1 MKNILFKVL
10 FPITLLTSIANADEW
25 KTRYLPAMEVKSE
38 VSKNVQEFLD
48 NQKQETVTRTVAT
61 KRDILGRAQNNVSVF
76 QEQATTS
83 AQKILVRV
91 SYLEPLASSA
101 SNTYACSDNNNGVT
115 TFSLNGDILAENIF
129 FERIQEIET
138 KKYNEAGFIANL
150 TANEIKSLLQ
160 GERKVYIQDV
170 TGNNSIVQAQANN
183 LSSSTAI
190 PYTSILDTSKI
201 TTLAHAN
208 GYNGSGVSAY
218 LSENGCPKASHI
230 NTSYL
235 VQHQNCTGITSSHAT
250 GMIQVFQAAAPRAIL
265 HEFSTNQDPIN
276 TSNETNY
283 DIGIHSFTNNIIDTQ
298 YTSVEQY
305 LDNYIF
311 TSNTII
317 FIASGNQNRS
327 SGNFDIESPGK
338 ALNAITVG
346 AVTPFTNYYEPY
358 SRWKNSEI
366 KNQKPE
372 IANYANFYFPSATS
386 FVDDFGYTY
395 NATQNGTSAAT
406 AYSAGM
412 AAAML
417 QQKPF
422 YKKHPEAFKSLMI
435 AISSKQIHSARIFD
449 ADNFTVAATGLPIYP
464 NFNSKVRSC
473 YWNGSNSSFFNSN
486 NQITFTETGI
496 VAGKRYRI
504 ALAWLVSGNYVS
516 MLKTIPQDID
526 LQVIQNG
533 NVIASSISSRN
544 PFEVVDFIAESSSN
558 LTIKIERYANSG
570 VGDVRLGYTL
580 WRE

>member
-1 MKNILFKVL
+1 MKNILFKIL
-10 FPITLLTSIANADEW
+10 FPITLFTFIANADEW

-38 VSKNVQEFLD
+38 ASKNVQEFLD
-48 NQKQETVTRTVAT
+48 NQKQDEVAKTVAT
-61 KRDILGRAQNNVSVF
+61 KRDVLGRAKNNISVF
-76 QEQATTS
+76 QEQITAS

-115 TFSLNGDILAENIF
+115 TFSLNGDILPENIF

-160 GERKVYIQDV
+160 GERKVYIQEV
-170 TGNNSIVQAQANN
+170 TGNNSVVQAQANN

-201 TTLAHAN
+201 TTQAHAN

-235 VQHQNCTGITSSHAT
+235 VQHQNCSGITSSHAT
-250 GMIQVFQAAAPRAIL
+250 GMIQVFQAAAPRTIL
-265 HEFSTNQDPIN
+265 HEFSTSQNPAN
-276 TSNETNY
+276 TSNSTNY
-283 DIGIHSFTNNIIDTQ
+283 DIGIYLTSYNTNDSL
-298 YTSVEQY
+298 YLSYDSY
-305 LDNYIF
+305 LDNYIL
-311 TSNTII
+311 SNNTII
-317 FIASGNQNRS
+317 FVLANNQTNASGNFNVL
-327 SGNFDIESPGK
+327 SPGK

-346 AVTPFTNYYEPY
+346 AVTPFTNYYESY

-372 IANYANFYFPSATS
+372 IANYTNFYFPSAAS

-395 NATQNGTSAAT
+395 NATQTGTSAAT

-412 AAAML
+412 AATML

-449 ADNFTVAATGLPIYP
+449 SDNSTVAATGLPIYP

-533 NVIASSISSRN
+533 NVIASSVSSRN